1 MESLVQINS
10 SAEVNIEFESIIRE
24 IRSIFNSPT
33 AFVPLHQPFFGG
45 NEKKYLSE
53 TIDSTFVSS
62 VGAFVDRFETMMQ
75 DITGAKFA
83 IATTN
88 GTTALHLSLLV
99 AGVKPGDEVITQA
112 LSFIATPNAISHA
125 QASPVFIDVDKQNM
139 GLSPQALQSWF
150 EANTNVDKNNNC
162 INNKTGKRV
171 SACIPMHSFGFPL
184 YIEEVVKI
192 CDKYHVP
199 VIEDAAESL
208 GSYVGLRHT
217 GTFGLMGT
225 FSFNGNKTVT
235 CGGGGAIITNDE
247 HVAKLAKHLST
258 TAKIPH
264 KWEFAHDA
272 VAYNYR
278 LPNLNAAL
286 ACAQLEQLE
295 VILANKRNL
304 SLIYKDFF
312 AGKNIEFVEEREGTK
327 ANYWLNSIILPSR
340 AYQQEFLKY
349 SYESG
354 VMTRPVWQLSNQLA
368 MYSGCQHDSLSNSL
382 YLADRVVNIP
392 SSYRP

>member
-10 SAEVNIEFESIIRE
+10 SAKVNIEFESIIKE

-75 DITGAKFA
+75 NITGAKFA
-83 IATTN
+83 VATTN

-150 EANTNVDKNNNC
+150 EANTGVDKNNNC

-184 YIEEVVKI
+184 YIEEVVQI
-192 CDKYHVP
+192 CNKYHVP

-312 AGKNIEFVEEREGTK
+312 AGKNIEFVEEREGTT

-349 SYESG
+349 SNESG

>member
-10 SAEVNIEFESIIRE
+10 SAKVNIEFESIIKE

-75 DITGAKFA
+75 NITGAKFA
-83 IATTN
+83 VATTN

-150 EANTNVDKNNNC
+150 EANTGVDKNNNC

-184 YIEEVVKI
+184 YIEEVVQI
-192 CDKYHVP
+192 CNKYHVP

-208 GSYVGLRHT
+208 GSYVKLRHT

-312 AGKNIEFVEEREGTK
+312 AGKNIEFVEEREGTT

-349 SYESG
+349 SNESG

>member
-1 MESLVQINS
+1 MESPVQ
-10 SAEVNIEFESIIRE
+10 VNTRATTREDFKLIIKE

-33 AFVPLHQPFFGG
+33 AFVPLHQPYFGG
-45 NEKKYLSE
+45 NEKKYLLE

-88 GTTALHLSLLV
+88 GTSALHLSLLV

-112 LSFIATPNAISHA
+112 LTFIATPNAISHA

-139 GLSPQALQSWF
+139 GLSPQALRAWF
-150 EANTNVDKNNNC
+150 EANVSVDQNNKC
-162 INNKTGKRV
+162 INKITGKRV

-184 YIEEVVKI
+184 YIEEIVKV
-192 CDKYHVP
+192 CDEYYVP
-199 VIEDAAESL
+199 VVEDAAESL

-235 CGGGGAIITNDE
+235 CGGGGVIITNDE

-312 AGKNIEFVEEREGTK
+312 AGENIEFVEERDGTT
-327 ANYWLNSIILPSR
+327 ANYWLNSIILPSK

-349 SYESG
+349 SNDSG
-354 VMTRPVWQLSNQLA
+354 VMTRPVWQLSNQLP
-368 MYSGCQHDSLSNSL
+368 MYLSCQHDGLSNSL

>member
-1 MESLVQINS
+1 MESLVKINL

-75 DITGAKFA
+75 NITGAKFA
-83 IATTN
+83 VATTN

-150 EANTNVDKNNNC
+150 EANTSVDKNNNC

-184 YIEEVVKI
+184 YIEEVVQV
-192 CDKYHVP
+192 CNKYYVP

-235 CGGGGAIITNDE
+235 CGGGGVIITNDE

-286 ACAQLEQLE
+286 ACAQLEKLE

-312 AGKNIEFVEEREGTK
+312 AGKNIEFVEEREGTT

-349 SYESG
+349 SNENG

-368 MYSGCQHDSLSNSL
+368 MYSSCQHDGLSNSL

>member
-1 MESLVQINS
+1 MENLVQINL

-112 LSFIATPNAISHA
+112 LTFIATPNAISHA
-125 QASPVFIDVDKQNM
+125 QASPVFIDVDRQNM

-150 EANTNVDKNNNC
+150 QANTSTDKNNNC

-184 YIEEVVKI
+184 YIEEVVQI
-192 CDKYHVP
+192 CDRYHVP

-235 CGGGGAIITNDE
+235 CGGGGAIITNDR

-304 SLIYKDFF
+304 SLIYKHFF
-312 AGKNIEFVEEREGTK
+312 ADKTIEFVEEREGAT

-340 AYQQEFLKY
+340 AYQQEFLRY
-349 SYESG
+349 SNESG
-354 VMTRPVWQLSNQLA
+354 VMTRPVWKLSNQLA
-368 MYSGCQHDSLSNSL
+368 MYSSCQHDGLFNSL

-392 SSYRP
+392 SSYRS

>member
-10 SAEVNIEFESIIRE
+10 SADVNIEFESIIRE

-83 IATTN
+83 VATTN

-150 EANTNVDKNNNC
+150 EANTGVDKNNNC

-184 YIEEVVKI
+184 YIEEVVQI
-192 CDKYHVP
+192 CNKYHVP

-217 GTFGLMGT
+217 GTFGLIGT

-312 AGKNIEFVEEREGTK
+312 SGKNIEFVEEREGTT

-349 SYESG
+349 SNESG

>member
-1 MESLVQINS
+1 MESPVQ
-10 SAEVNIEFESIIRE
+10 VNTRATTREDFKLIIKE
-24 IRSIFNSPT
+24 IRSIFNIPT
-33 AFVPLHQPFFGG
+33 DFVPLHQPYFGG

-88 GTTALHLSLLV
+88 GTSALHLSLLV

-112 LSFIATPNAISHA
+112 LTFIATPNAISHA

-139 GLSPQALQSWF
+139 GLSPQALRAWF
-150 EANTNVDKNNNC
+150 EANVSVDQNNKC
-162 INNKTGKRV
+162 INKITGKRV

-184 YIEEVVKI
+184 YIEEIVKV
-192 CDKYHVP
+192 CDEYHVP
-199 VIEDAAESL
+199 VVEDAAESL

-235 CGGGGAIITNDE
+235 CGGGGVIITNDE

-312 AGKNIEFVEEREGTK
+312 AGKNIEFVEEREGTI
-327 ANYWLNSIILPSR
+327 ANYWLNSIILPSK

-349 SYESG
+349 SNDSG
-354 VMTRPVWQLSNQLA
+354 VMTRPVWQLSNQLS
-368 MYSGCQHDSLSNSL
+368 MYLSCQHDGLSNSL

>member
-1 MESLVQINS
+1 MESPAQ
-10 SAEVNIEFESIIRE
+10 VNPKATTKEDFKLIIEE
-24 IRSIFNSPT
+24 IRSIFNSPI
-33 AFVPLHQPFFGG
+33 AFVPLHQPYFGG

-112 LSFIATPNAISHA
+112 LTFIATPNAISHA

-139 GLSPQALQSWF
+139 GLSPQALRAWF
-150 EANTNVDKNNNC
+150 EANVSVDQNNEC
-162 INNKTGKRV
+162 INKITGKKV
-171 SACIPMHSFGFPL
+171 SACVPMHSFGFPL
-184 YIEEVVKI
+184 YIEEIVKI
-192 CDKYHVP
+192 CDEYYVP
-199 VIEDAAESL
+199 VVEDAAESL
-208 GSYVGLRHT
+208 GSYVGSRHT

-247 HVAKLAKHLST
+247 RVAKLAKHLST

-286 ACAQLEQLE
+286 ACAQLEQLDG
-295 VILANKRNL
+295 ILVNKR
-304 SLIYKDFF
+304 SLALTYKEFF
-312 AGKNIEFVEEREGTK
+312 ARKNIEFVEEREGTT
-327 ANYWLNSIILPSR
+327 ANYWLNTIILPNKDS
-340 AYQQEFLKY
+340 QQEFLNY
-349 SYESG
+349 SNENG
-354 VMTRPVWQLSNQLA
+354 VMTRPVWKLSNQLA
-368 MYSGCQHDSLSNSL
+368 MYANCQHGELNNSE

>member
-1 MESLVQINS
+1 MESLVKINL

-75 DITGAKFA
+75 NITGAKFA
-83 IATTN
+83 VATTN

-150 EANTNVDKNNNC
+150 EANTSVDKNNNC

-184 YIEEVVKI
+184 YIEEVVQV
-192 CDKYHVP
+192 CNKYYVP

-235 CGGGGAIITNDE
+235 CGGGGVIITNDE

-286 ACAQLEQLE
+286 ACAQLEKLE

-312 AGKNIEFVEEREGTK
+312 AGKNIEFVEEREGTT

-349 SYESG
+349 SNENG

-368 MYSGCQHDSLSNSL
+368 MYSSCQHDGLSNSQ
-382 YLADRVVNIP
+382 YLAERVVNIP